1 MTSNVPREMVD
12 DLVTD
17 ISSFNVGKV
26 ELLQPLHLIV
36 KSQDQIERRQRLVE
50 AKQRG
55 RIGRIE
61 HREVATGLWIRCTL
75 EAGKVINRATS
86 QVSEFQEP
94 RGLVEVR
101 ENLFLLSDV
110 NRVMLLDRDANI
122 IKEYTH
128 PFFAFLHS
136 ISFNKETQ
144 RFFVVSSGYD
154 CLIEMD
160 LEGKVC
166 WEWFAWEH
174 GFNPTLDGVY
184 LCRHNKQAEELKA
197 NGKNALFVDS
207 AEYKSYGLMTSLRSN
222 HPNSGCYHPA
232 NKHVV
237 LVTLGHSGEVIEID
251 QRNGTWKVVV
261 SGLEAM
267 PHGIQPYQNGWLVT
281 NTLHGEFWIL
291 NQDFNVVK
299 KVVTRNLPGKSKEMA
314 EHEWLQAA
322 YPVGDGC
329 FIGLDANRGLIF
341 INLLTWQYCIYPV
354 DESWCVHHLVVQA

>member
-1 MTSNVPREMVD
+1 MN
-12 DLVTD
+12 DLVID
-17 ISSFNVGKV
+17 ISSFKNGDA
-26 ELLQPLHLIV
+26 EFLPPLHLIV
-36 KSQDQIERRQRLVE
+36 KSQDQVERRQRLVA

-61 HREVATGLWIRCTL
+61 HREVATGLWVRCAL
-75 EAGKVINRATS
+75 ENGKVIERTTS
-86 QVSEFQEP
+86 RVVEYLEP
-94 RGLVEVR
+94 RGLVEVG

-110 NRVMLLDRDANI
+110 SRVMLLDRDANI

-160 LEGKVC
+160 LEGNVC

-184 LCRHNKQAEELKA
+184 LCRDGKQAEELKA
-197 NGKNALFVDS
+197 NGKKAVFVDP
-207 AEYKSYGLMTSLRSN
+207 AEYKSYGMMTSLRSN
-222 HPNSGCYHPA
+222 HPNSGSYHPA

-251 QRNGTWKVVV
+251 QRNGTWTVVI

-267 PHGIQPYQNGWLVT
+267 PHGIQPYQNGWLIT
-281 NTLHGEFWIL
+281 NTLRGEFWIL
-291 NQDFNVVK
+291 NQGFNLLN
-299 KVVTRNLPGKSKEMA
+299 KVVTRNLSGKPKEMA
-314 EHEWLQAA
+314 GHEWLQAA

-329 FIGLDANRGLIF
+329 FIGLDANRGLIY
-341 INLLTWQYCIYPV
+341 IDLHDKKYCIYLV
-354 DESWCVHHLVVQA
+354 DESWCVHHMVLQS

>member
-1 MTSNVPREMVD
+1 MD
-12 DLVTD
+12 DQVTD
-17 ISSFNVGKV
+17 VSSFSDVKV
-26 ELLQPLHLIV
+26 DFLQPLHLIV

-61 HREVATGLWIRCTL
+61 HREVATGLWVRCVL
-75 EAGKVINRATS
+75 EAGKVIDRTTS
-86 QVSEFQEP
+86 QVSEFLEP
-94 RGLVEVR
+94 RGLVEVGKG
-101 ENLFLLSDV
+101 LFLLSDV
-110 NRVMLLDRDANI
+110 NRVMLFDRDANI

-144 RFFVVSSGYD
+144 RFVVVSSGYD

-160 LEGKVC
+160 LEGNVC

-184 LCRHNKQAEELKA
+184 LCRHKKQAEELKA
-197 NGKNALFVDS
+197 NGKSTVFVDP
-207 AEYKSYGLMTSLRSN
+207 AEYKLYGLMTSQRSN
-222 HPNSGCYHPA
+222 HPNSGSYHPS

-251 QRNGTWKVVV
+251 KRTGDWKIVIPC
-261 SGLEAM
+261 LQAM
-267 PHGIQPYQNGWLVT
+267 PHGIQPYQAGWMVT
-281 NTLHGEFWIL
+281 DTLRGEFWL
-291 NQDFNVVK
+291 LDQDY
-299 KVVTRNLPGKSKEMA
+299 KVLSKITTRNLPGKPENMDA
-314 EHEWLQAA
+314 HEWLQAV
-322 YPVGDGC
+322 YPIGINQ

-341 INLLTWQYCIYPV
+341 IDLHEKKYHIYSV
-354 DESWCVHHLVVQA
+354 DQSWCVHHLVMSA